1 MNLNELDERP
11 VEVIENNQV
20 NLFELPVDGQDET
33 TEEIVL
39 QDIYQKKKKKK
50 MLKRQHS
57 EYFRS
62 ILNNIR
68 SMSGSIEDDENVMK
82 EAS

>member
-1 MNLNELDERP
+1 
-11 VEVIENNQV
+11 
-20 NLFELPVDGQDET
+20 
-33 TEEIVL
+33 
-39 QDIYQKKKKKK
+39 

-57 EYFRS
+57 DYFRS

-68 SMSGSIEDDENVMK
+68 SMSGSIEDDEDVMK